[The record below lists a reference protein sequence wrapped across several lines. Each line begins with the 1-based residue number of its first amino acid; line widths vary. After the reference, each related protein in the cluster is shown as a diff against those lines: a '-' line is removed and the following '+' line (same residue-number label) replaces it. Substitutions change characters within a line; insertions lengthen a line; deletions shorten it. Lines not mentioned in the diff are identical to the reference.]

1 MARVIDAVLSLKDKF
16 SPTLRAVSKNMEQ
29 QSQIQKRLSKDI
41 QETGNA
47 ISNFGKATAVISAP
61 LVGAAAA
68 GFQLSQSLDKSMARV
83 GMLGDLTKSQTAAM
97 KKQIVD
103 LSNQMNV
110 SSETIADGVQKAIVA
125 GVSAGDSMKYMGDNI
140 KYSKVSGMELGQTVE
155 TTNAYLKAYNM
166 SADQAA
172 GIHDKMVITAK
183 LAKVEMAAMSPAL
196 AAVAKSAADAGVSV
210 EQMDAAYVLMVKH
223 GMDNGAAAASLSG
236 LFESFTKASPKA
248 IKAAQEYGIELNR
261 AHIQAI
267 GFPAF
272 LREIQEKTGGNEQAM
287 GKIIKDV
294 KAFKLALQMTG
305 NEAEFNETLAQI
317 QNSTGKTGEALSHLK
332 TPAGETAK
340 AMNQIKNAGIELVDG
355 LEPLWTRSADMIKQ
369 LVGSF
374 NSLSAEQK
382 NMIFTAAKYIILATI
397 MTGTIGKTVTMAGKG
412 MEVFTKLAGEYRKA
426 GSLISFLT
434 TKFSGL
440 IKVFQLVGVAARFL
454 FMNPIGLAIL
464 AVVMAAYLLY
474 TYWGPISAFF
484 IGLWAGIKGAFNSG
498 AAAVN
503 AVLTMIAA
511 YFGVLK
517 NVAGAYLS
525 GWLNIITIVIN
536 GAKTVFNGLIM
547 FITGVFSGNW
557 AAAWQGVVT
566 IFSGIF
572 STIAGV
578 CHAVLAS
585 IKAAINAV
593 ISGINNIS
601 VEVPSWVPVVGG
613 QHFKPSIPLLAK
625 GTDNW
630 KGGPA
635 MVHDAGPE
643 IVDLPS
649 GTRVIPHDKSMQQE
663 YQRGR
668 NDGGGKVF
676 NLEKLA
682 DTIVVR
688 EDADIDKIVQQ
699 LAFKLKAYAINQAEG
714 AV

>member
-41 QETGNA
+41 QATGNA
-47 ISNFGKATAVISAP
+47 ISNFGKATAFISAP

-83 GMLGDLTKSQTAAM
+83 GMLGDLTKVQTAAM

-103 LSNQMNV
+103 LSNATGV
-110 SSETIADGVQKAIVA
+110 ASETIADAMQKAIVA
-125 GVSAGDSMKYMGDNI
+125 GVPAGDSMKYLGDCI
-140 KYSKVSGMELGQTVE
+140 KYSKVSAMELGQTVE

-172 GIHDKMVITAK
+172 GIHDKMVMTAK

-196 AAVAKSAADAGVSV
+196 AMVAKSAADAGVSV

-261 AHIQAI
+261 AHIQAV

-272 LREIQEKTGGNEQAM
+272 LREIQEKTGGNEVAM

-305 NEAEFNETLAQI
+305 NEAEFNEMLEKI
-317 QNSTGKTGEALSHLK
+317 RGSTGITAKALEDIK
-332 TPAGETAK
+332 TPSGETIK
-340 AMNQIKNAGIELVDG
+340 AMNQIQNAGIELVDG
-355 LEPLWTRSADMIKQ
+355 LEPLLTRSADMIKK

-374 NSLSAEQK
+374 NSLTAVQK
-382 NMIFTAAKYIILATI
+382 NMIFTAAKYIILTTI
-397 MTGTIGKTVTMAGKG
+397 MSGTIGKTISVAGKG
-412 MEVFTKLAGEYRKA
+412 MEMFTKLAGEYRKA

-454 FMNPIGLAIL
+454 FMTPLGLAIV
-464 AVVMAAYLLY
+464 AVVALVYLLY
-474 TYWGPISAFF
+474 RYWGPVSTFF
-484 IGLWAGIKGAFNSG
+484 ISLWGNIKAAFNAG

-503 AVLTMIAA
+503 SVLNVLGA
-511 YFGVLK
+511 YFGILK
-517 NVAGAYLS
+517 TVAGNYLN
-525 GWLNIITIVIN
+525 GWLNIISAVID
-536 GAKTVFNGLIM
+536 GATTVFHGLIM

-557 AAAWQGVVT
+557 AAAWQGIVT
-566 IFSGIF
+566 IFTGIF
-572 STIAGV
+572 GTIEGI
-578 CHAVLAS
+578 CNAVMTA
-585 IKAAINAV
+585 IKSSINAV
-593 ISGINNIS
+593 IGGINNIN
-601 VEVPSWVPVVGG
+601 VDIPAWVPVVGG
-613 QHFKPSIPLLAK
+613 QHFQPSIPLLAK

-635 MVHDAGPE
+635 MIHDAGPE

-668 NDGGGKVF
+668 NEGGQSF

-682 DTIVVR
+682 DTLIVR

-699 LAFKLKAYAINQAEG
+699 LAFKLKAYAINMAEG

>member
-41 QETGNA
+41 QATGNA
-47 ISNFGKATAVISAP
+47 ISNFGKATAFISAP

-68 GFQLSQSLDKSMARV
+68 GFQLSQSLDKSMSRV
-83 GMLGDLTKSQTAAM
+83 GMLGDLTKVQTAAM

-103 LSNQMNV
+103 LSNATGV
-110 SSETIADGVQKAIVA
+110 ASETIAGAMQKAIVA
-125 GVSAGDSMKYMGDNI
+125 GVPAGDSMKYLGDCI

-172 GIHDKMVITAK
+172 GIHDKMVMTAK

-196 AAVAKSAADAGVSV
+196 AMVAKSAADAGVSV

-223 GMDNGAAAASLSG
+223 GMDNNAAAASLSG

-305 NEAEFNETLAQI
+305 NEAEFNEMLEKI
-317 QNSTGKTGEALSHLK
+317 RGSTGITAKALEDIK
-332 TPAGETAK
+332 TPSGETIK
-340 AMNQIKNAGIELVDG
+340 AMNQIQNAGIELVDG
-355 LEPLWTRSADMIKQ
+355 LEPLLTRSADMIKK

-374 NSLSAEQK
+374 NSLTAEQK
-382 NMIFTAAKYIILATI
+382 NMIFTAAKYIILTTI
-397 MTGTIGKTVTMAGKG
+397 MSSTIGKTVTMAGKG
-412 MEVFTKLAGEYRKA
+412 MEMFTKLAGEYRKA

-440 IKVFQLVGVAARFL
+440 IKAFQLVGVAARFL
-454 FMNPIGLAIL
+454 FMTPLGLAIV
-464 AVVMAAYLLY
+464 AVVALVYLLY
-474 TYWGPISAFF
+474 RYWGPVSTFF
-484 IGLWAGIKGAFNSG
+484 ISLWANIKAAFNAG

-503 AVLTMIAA
+503 SVLNVLGA
-511 YFGVLK
+511 YFGILK
-517 NVAGAYLS
+517 TVAGNYLN
-525 GWLNIITIVIN
+525 GWLNIISAVID
-536 GAKTVFNGLIM
+536 GATTVFHGLIM

-557 AAAWQGVVT
+557 AAAWQGIVT
-566 IFSGIF
+566 IFTGIF
-572 STIAGV
+572 GTIEGI
-578 CHAVLAS
+578 CNAVMTA
-585 IKAAINAV
+585 IKSSINAV
-593 ISGINNIS
+593 IGGINNIN
-601 VEVPSWVPVVGG
+601 VDIPAWVPVVGG
-613 QHFKPSIPLLAK
+613 QHFQPSIPLLAK

-635 MVHDAGPE
+635 MIHDAGPE

-668 NDGGGKVF
+668 NDGGQSF

-682 DTIVVR
+682 DTLIVR

-699 LAFKLKAYAINQAEG
+699 LAFKLKAYAINMAEG

>member
-16 SPTLRAVSKNMEQ
+16 SPTLRAVSRTMEQ
-29 QSQIQKRLSKDI
+29 QSAVHKRLSKDI

-47 ISNFGKATAVISAP
+47 ISNFGKATAFISAP

-83 GMLGDLTKSQTAAM
+83 GMLGDLTKVQTAAM

-103 LSNQMNV
+103 LSNATGV
-110 SSETIADGVQKAIVA
+110 ASETIADAMQKAIVA
-125 GVSAGDSMKYMGDNI
+125 GVPAGDSMKYLGDCI
-140 KYSKVSGMELGQTVE
+140 KYSKVSAMELSQTVE

-166 SADQAA
+166 TADQAS
-172 GIHDKMVITAK
+172 GIHDKMVMTAK
-183 LAKVEMAAMSPAL
+183 LAKVEMAVMSPAL
-196 AAVAKSAADAGVSV
+196 AMVAKSAADAGVSV

-223 GMDNGAAAASLSG
+223 GMDNSAAAASLSG

-261 AHIQAI
+261 AHIQAV

-272 LREIQEKTGGNEQAM
+272 LREIQEKTGGNEVAM

-305 NEAEFNETLAQI
+305 NEGEFNEMLEKI
-317 QNSTGKTGEALSHLK
+317 RGSTGITAKALEDIK
-332 TPAGETAK
+332 TPSGETIK
-340 AMNQIKNAGIELVDG
+340 AMNQIQNAGIELVDG
-355 LEPLWTRSADMIKQ
+355 LEPLLTRSADMIKK

-382 NMIFTAAKYIILATI
+382 NMIFTAAKYIILTTI
-397 MTGTIGKTVTMAGKG
+397 MSGTIGKTVSVAGKG
-412 MEVFTKLAGEYRKA
+412 MEMFTKLAGEYRKA

-440 IKVFQLVGVAARFL
+440 VKAFQIVGTAARFL
-454 FMNPIGLAIL
+454 FMTPLGFAIV
-464 AVVMAAYLLY
+464 AVVALVYLLY
-474 TYWGPISAFF
+474 RYWGPVSAFF
-484 IGLWAGIKGAFNSG
+484 INLWGNIKAAFNAG

-503 AVLTMIAA
+503 SVLNVLGA
-511 YFGVLK
+511 YFGILK
-517 NVAGAYLS
+517 TVAGNYLN
-525 GWLNIITIVIN
+525 GWLNIISAVID
-536 GAKTVFNGLIM
+536 GATTVFHGLIM

-566 IFSGIF
+566 IFTGIF
-572 STIAGV
+572 GTIEGI
-578 CHAVLAS
+578 CNAVMTA
-585 IKAAINAV
+585 IKSSINAV
-593 ISGINNIS
+593 IGGINNIN
-601 VEVPSWVPVVGG
+601 VDIPAWVPVVGG
-613 QHFKPSIPLLAK
+613 QHFQPSIPLLAK

-630 KGGPA
+630 QGGPA
-635 MVHDAGPE
+635 MIHDAGPE

-668 NDGGGKVF
+668 NDGGQSF

-682 DTIVVR
+682 DTLIVR

-699 LAFKLKAYAINQAEG
+699 LAFKLKAYAINMAEG

>member
-16 SPTLRAVSKNMEQ
+16 SPTLRAVSRTMEQ
-29 QSQIQKRLSKDI
+29 QSAVHKRLSKDI

-47 ISNFGKATAVISAP
+47 ISNFGKATAFISAP

-83 GMLGDLTKSQTAAM
+83 GMLGDLTKIQTATM
-97 KKQIVD
+97 KKEIVG
-103 LSNQMNV
+103 LSNATGV
-110 SSETIADGVQKAIVA
+110 ASEAIADAMQKAIVA
-125 GVSAGDSMKYMGDNI
+125 GVPAGDSMKYLGDCI

-172 GIHDKMVITAK
+172 GIHDKMVMTAK
-183 LAKVEMAAMSPAL
+183 LAKVEMADMSPAL
-196 AAVAKSAADAGVSV
+196 SAVAKSAADAGVSV

-223 GMDNGAAAASLSG
+223 GMDNGAAAASLNG

-287 GKIIKDV
+287 GRIIKDV

-317 QNSTGKTGEALSHLK
+317 QGSAGKTADALEKIK
-332 TPAGETAK
+332 TPSGETVK
-340 AMNQIKNAGIELVDG
+340 AMNQIKNTGIELVNG
-355 LEPLWTRSADMIKQ
+355 LEPLWTRSADMIKT
-369 LVGSF
+369 LVGAF
-374 NSLSAEQK
+374 NSLTAEQK
-382 NMIFTAAKYIILATI
+382 NMIFTAAKWIILATI

-412 MEVFTKLAGEYRKA
+412 MEMFTKLAGEYRKA

-440 IKVFQLVGVAARFL
+440 IKVFKLVGVAARFL

-464 AVVMAAYLLY
+464 AVVAVAYLLY
-474 TYWGPISAFF
+474 TYWGPIKTFF
-484 IGLWAGIKGAFNSG
+484 INLWASIKASFNAG

-503 AVLTMIAA
+503 SVLNVLSA

-517 NVAGAYLS
+517 NVAGAYLT
-525 GWLNIITIVIN
+525 GWLNIISTVMG
-536 GAKTVFNGLIM
+536 GAKAVFNGLIM

-557 AAAWQGVVT
+557 AAAWHGVVM

-578 CHAVLAS
+578 CHSVLAS

-601 VEVPSWVPVVGG
+601 VDIPSWVPAVGG

-630 KGGPA
+630 RGGPA
-635 MVHDAGPE
+635 MIHDAGPE

-649 GTRVIPHDKSMQQE
+649 GTRVIPHDKSMRQE
-663 YQRGR
+663 YERGR
-668 NDGGGKVF
+668 KESGNSF
-676 NLEKLA
+676 NIAKLA
-682 DTIVVR
+682 DTLIIR
-688 EDADIDKIVQQ
+688 EEADIEKVAQQ
-699 LAFKLKAYAINQAEG
+699 LAFKLKAYAINQVEG
-714 AV
+714 AVV